1 MIAPMSPRSDDS
13 NIELLSDHLG
23 RPSKQSKVDGVARE
37 CLISGVAKTGEIR
50 PHYLEEKDGSLWVCV
65 ERIPGGNLFNEVG
78 EGFIYLFKPNKK
90 IKDPN
95 LKNNENYP
103 ATEPSEYRLAAVDMM
118 DPLFQFGFSSIKK
131 PQQLFVPD
139 INAIS
144 YHISKFKG
152 DATNYPFV
160 SVDGVASHRVFA
172 RAFGEGKVLV
182 SKNAEFIHDNY
193 FHVIPYI
200 NRRLSQQEELLKP
213 IREEVLNI
221 VNNLD
226 AAEIGRL
233 ASFSKRDL
241 LILDMSIGMFTDYI
255 SSFSNL
261 SEFPYPINQMPIIEM
276 IANMWGDSLKNRVY
290 FNKELIKHGFEPL
303 TSELKLDQAAEDEK
317 EGIRTKEFV
326 RNKLIELYHLCRKV

>member
-13 NIELLSDHLG
+13 NITIFQDSLF

-37 CLISGVAKTGEIR
+37 CITSGVVKRGEIR
-50 PHYLEEKDGSLWVCV
+50 PHYLEEKDGVLWVCT

-78 EGFIYLFKPNKK
+78 EGFIYIFSPNKK
-90 IKDPN
+90 IKDPI
-95 LKNNENYP
+95 LKNDEVYP
-103 ATEPSEYRLAAVDMM
+103 ATEPSNYKLAAVDMM
-118 DPLFQFGFSSIKK
+118 DPLFQFGFSSINR

-139 INAIS
+139 INAIY
-144 YHISKFKG
+144 YHIAKFKG
-152 DATNYPFV
+152 DVTNYPFV
-160 SVDGVASHRVFA
+160 SVDGVAPHRVFA
-172 RAFGEGKVLV
+172 RAFGEGKVLI

-200 NRRLSQQEELLKP
+200 SRRLSGQEELLKP
-213 IREEVLNI
+213 IREQVLNI
-221 VNNLD
+221 VNNLEQ
-226 AAEIGRL
+226 AEIGRL
-233 ASFSKRDL
+233 DSFSKRDL

-303 TSELKLDQAAEDEK
+303 TSELKLDQAAEDQK
-317 EGIRTKEFV
+317 GGALAKEFV